1 MGSIDGCCDAAA
13 FCERRKVHSRAC
25 VDRQGSLIS
34 IEHALYNASRPWT
47 WRAVEAFNYL
57 TVMVSIVVGLG
68 LTQLLAGIGNFVQI
82 RRRVRFY
89 WLHTAW
95 VLLLIVLHLHM
106 WWSFWVLRE
115 VTDWTYGT
123 FAYVLIGP
131 ALLVIASHVIIPELI
146 GERIDVERH
155 YYDTHTIFF
164 GMIAATGVWAMFL
177 EPVTGVRTFV
187 VPFRILQAFGTA
199 MLVALSISKHKRF
212 HAVATVLV
220 AVMITVAITLT
231 RFRLGQ
237 LDLRL

>member
-1 MGSIDGCCDAAA
+1 M
-13 FCERRKVHSRAC
+13 
-25 VDRQGSLIS
+25 
-34 IEHALYNASRPWT
+34 
-47 WRAVEAFNYL
+47 EAFNYL
-57 TVMVSIVVGLG
+57 TVMASVVVGLG

-89 WLHTAW
+89 WLHTGW

-115 VTDWTYGT
+115 VTDWNYGT

-131 ALLVIASHVIIPELI
+131 GLLVIASHLVIPEVLD
-146 GERIDVERH
+146 GRIDVERH
-155 YYDTHTIFF
+155 YYDTHTVFF
-164 GMIAATGVWAMFL
+164 GLLAATGVWAMFL

-199 MLVALSISKHKRF
+199 TLLALAISGNKRF
-212 HAVATVLV
+212 HAMATVLL
-220 AVMITVAITLT
+220 AALITVAITLT

-237 LDLRL
+237 LDLSV

>member
-1 MGSIDGCCDAAA
+1 M
-13 FCERRKVHSRAC
+13 
-25 VDRQGSLIS
+25 
-34 IEHALYNASRPWT
+34 
-47 WRAVEAFNYL
+47 EAFNYL
-57 TVMVSIVVGLG
+57 TVMASVVVGLG

-89 WLHTAW
+89 WLHTGW

-115 VTDWTYGT
+115 VSDWNYGT

-131 ALLVIASHVIIPELI
+131 GLLVIASHLVIPEMLD
-146 GERIDVERH
+146 GRIDVERH
-155 YYDTHTIFF
+155 YYDTHAVFF
-164 GMIAATGVWAMFL
+164 GLLAATGVWAMFL

-199 MLVALSISKHKRF
+199 TLVALAISGNKRF
-212 HAVATVLV
+212 HAMATVLL
-220 AVMITVAITLT
+220 AVLITVAITLT

-237 LDLRL
+237 LDLSV